1 VADITAMLTAS
12 IIALITEAVNTSETS
27 VNLYYQTT
35 RHNLPEDSH
44 LHTRRRENLKHS
56 QQQIS
61 PNKYAQKS
69 RCKYNRLASFES
81 FRIAI
86 LLFAEKL
93 LWPYL
98 CLALL
103 R

>member
-35 RHNLPEDSH
+35 RRNLPEDSH

-69 RCKYNRLASFES
+69 RCKYNRLA
-81 FRIAI
+81 
-86 LLFAEKL
+86 
-93 LWPYL
+93 
-98 CLALL
+98 
-103 R
+103 